1 MKLTIRKLNAKD
13 LFRMANILNKIGIGE
28 LKKVISADKIA
39 SLASQKDINQDA
51 LTTIVG
57 ANVIFDVVG
66 IVINNLDK
74 AEKDIFAFLANVTNK
89 TPEEIE
95 NLDMG
100 EFMDLL
106 VAIFKKDEF
115 KDFFKRA
122 SMFAKSE

>member
-1 MKLTIRKLNAKD
+1 MEIRKLNAKD

-28 LKKVISADKIA
+28 LKKVISAEKIA
-39 SLASQKDINQDA
+39 SLASQKDIKSDA

-89 TPEEIE
+89 ETKDIE

>member
-1 MKLTIRKLNAKD
+1 MEIRKLNAKD

-28 LKKVISADKIA
+28 LKQVISTEKIV
-39 SLASQKDINQDA
+39 SLASQKGIKSDA

-89 TPEEIE
+89 KSEDIE

-122 SMFAKSE
+122 SMFVKSE

>member
-1 MKLTIRKLNAKD
+1 MEIRKLNAKD

-28 LKKVISADKIA
+28 LKKVISAEKIA
-39 SLASQKDINQDA
+39 SLASQKDIKSDA
-51 LTTIVG
+51 LTTIIG

-89 TPEEIE
+89 ETKDIE

-115 KDFFKRA
+115 RDFFKRA

>member
-1 MKLTIRKLNAKD
+1 MEIRKLNAKD

-28 LKKVISADKIA
+28 LKKVISAEKIA
-39 SLASQKDINQDA
+39 SLASQKDIKSDA
-51 LTTIVG
+51 LTTIIG

-89 TPEEIE
+89 ETKDIE